1 MKYENEE
8 QIRKDF
14 ARIFG
19 WYEKKAIYDPSYGDS
34 KPRTPTWAE
43 IFAKIGEMKEII
55 NISDIQTDIRNLQE
69 NVRDLSSRLNN
80 N

>member
-19 WYEKKAIYDPSYGDS
+19 WYEKKGIYDPSYVDS

-43 IFAKIGEMKEII
+43 IFTEVGKMKNVI
-55 NISDIQTDIRNLQE
+55 NISDIQTDISNLQAK
-69 NVRDLSSRLNN
+69 VSDLSFLLNN
-80 N
+80 K

>member
-8 QIRKDF
+8 EIRKDF

-19 WYEKKAIYDPSYGDS
+19 WYKKNGMYDYGDE

-43 IFAKIGEMKEII
+43 IFAKIGEMKRISA
-55 NISDIQTDIRNLQE
+55 ISDIKNDISNLQA
-69 NVRDLSSRLNN
+69 NVSDLSSRLNN